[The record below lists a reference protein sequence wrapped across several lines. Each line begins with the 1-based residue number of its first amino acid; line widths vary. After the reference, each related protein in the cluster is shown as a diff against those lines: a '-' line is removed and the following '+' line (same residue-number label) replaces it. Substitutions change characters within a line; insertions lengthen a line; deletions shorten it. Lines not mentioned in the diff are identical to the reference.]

1 MIGTGMYVLTGTVT
15 RDVAGPGIVVS
26 FLVASAVA
34 LLAALCFA
42 EFASRV
48 PGCGSTYVYSY
59 ITLGEFPAFVVG
71 WNMVLEQLI
80 GGCRDGCGVSLVSGS
95 ESNIAS

>member
-1 MIGTGMYVLTGTVT
+1 MNLSLSVSIHPAGVGHMIGTGMYVLTGTVT

-26 FLVASAVA
+26 FLAAAAVA

-48 PGCGSTYVYSY
+48 PRSGSAYVYSY
-59 ITLGEFPAFVVG
+59 ITLGEFPAFIVG

-80 GGCRDGCGVSLVSGS
+80 G
-95 ESNIAS
+95 A